1 MLLSCHTQQDD
12 PGYVFPGSGLERS
25 AMARNRETEA
35 ALVKAMAAG
44 DSGEPLQEF
53 YALYSGIAMA
63 LLLRILK
70 TRAEA
75 EELLQEVFVE
85 LWRRAP
91 QYDPKR
97 ASVSTWVT
105 TIARSRAL
113 DALRA
118 RKRRYRDQQV
128 PTEDVSIPAPSE
140 DQPDEQAAASQRS
153 EAVHKAMER
162 LNDEQRQVL
171 ECSYFRG
178 LSHSEIASE
187 LEIPIGTVKSRI
199 LAAMKVLRAAMK
211 GSKEAVG

>member
-1 MLLSCHTQQDD
+1 MFLSSHGRPNG
-12 PGYVFPGSGLERS
+12 PGPIFPIASAGLR
-25 AMARNRETEA
+25 AMARNREREA
-35 ALVKAMAAG
+35 ALVKAMAGG
-44 DSGEPLQEF
+44 DSGKSLQEF
-53 YALYSGIAMA
+53 YDLYSGVAMA

-118 RKRRYRDQQV
+118 RKRRHRDQQV

-140 DQPDEQAAASQRS
+140 DQPDVQAAKSQRS
-153 EAVHKAMER
+153 EAVHKAMEE
-162 LNDEQRQVL
+162 LTAEQREVL
-171 ECSYFRG
+171 EYSYFRG
-178 LSHSEIASE
+178 LSHSEIAGE
-187 LEIPIGTVKSRI
+187 LQIPVGTVKSRI

-211 GSKEAVG
+211 TAKEAVG